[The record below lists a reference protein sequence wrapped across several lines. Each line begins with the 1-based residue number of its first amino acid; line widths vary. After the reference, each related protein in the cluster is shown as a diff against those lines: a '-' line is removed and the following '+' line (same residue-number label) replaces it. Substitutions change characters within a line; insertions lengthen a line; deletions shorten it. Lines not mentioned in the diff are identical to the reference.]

1 MILGQQETKIP
12 CGVQHGKKKKRER
25 ERKKQR
31 NEKKKKTTGKGGII
45 GGRPLII
52 WERTRLK
59 TVINSW

>member
-1 MILGQQETKIP
+1 MILGQRETKIP
-12 CGVQHGKKKKRER
+12 YGVQHGKKKNKR

-59 TVINSW
+59 MVINSW